1 MVPIKRSYVLSII
14 FCGLSFY
21 IYFILS
27 QLVFSYLPQSSQM
40 NTFALFVIFFVIF
53 FVLIPAAL
61 VTGRKL
67 SGFFTQASR
76 QNSKED
82 I

>member
-1 MVPIKRSYVLSII
+1 
-14 FCGLSFY
+14 
-21 IYFILS
+21 
-27 QLVFSYLPQSSQM
+27 M